1 MTVYEQISC
10 TCLHTNEGRKS
21 KNKGFSVE
29 YASKFLDL
37 FSVEKSAHYTWVNMV
52 CCHGNKTGILWYSG
66 VYIVESC
73 CKESSIF
80 DTNCLTYLFSSQLI
94 KIWLSL

>member
-29 YASKFLDL
+29 YASKFLEL
-37 FSVEKSAHYTWVNMV
+37 FSVEKSAHYTRIIWYVAMV
-52 CCHGNKTGILWYSG
+52 TKLVYSGILEY
-66 VYIVESC
+66 
-73 CKESSIF
+73 
-80 DTNCLTYLFSSQLI
+80 T
-94 KIWLSL
+94 